1 MYLSFQV
8 TFAFPFIAYACKA
21 ARDSMNAVPLEALQ
35 RVVGK
40 PNLLVSAEERFTY
53 AFDASK
59 LEAVPDAVV
68 FPASAEEVSE
78 ILALAV
84 RYGFPVVPRGAGSG
98 MVGGVLAQK
107 GGVVLVL
114 TRLNRILELDPE
126 NMLAVVEPG
135 VVTGRLQAEAARH
148 GLFYPPDPASLQF
161 STLGGNVATGAG
173 GPRAVKY
180 GVTRD
185 YVLGLEVVLP
195 TGAAIRTGART
206 IKSVVGY
213 DLTRLFVGSEGT
225 LGVVTQ
231 ITLRLIPAPETVRTL
246 LAVFPDLDDAA
257 RTVSAVMR
265 SRIIPSTL
273 EFMDRATIE
282 AVENHLKLGLP
293 TEAEAILLIEV
304 DGRHTVVDE
313 DAARVEAICREHGA
327 TQVERAGTDTERDRL
342 WKARRSISPAL
353 GRIRSGKI
361 NEDVTVPRT
370 RIPELIRTIRDLAA
384 RYDLVIVNFG
394 HAGDGNI
401 HTNIMVDRKDADELR
416 RAERAVEELFRAV
429 IDLGGTLSGEHGIG
443 ITKSPFLQWEVD
455 EGAFEAM
462 WRIKRALDPAN
473 ILNPGKM
480 FVPNR
485 AFFAKGS

>member
-1 MYLSFQV
+1 
-8 TFAFPFIAYACKA
+8 
-21 ARDSMNAVPLEALQ
+21 
-35 RVVGK
+35 
-40 PNLLVSAEERFTY
+40 
-53 AFDASK
+53 
-59 LEAVPDAVV
+59 
-68 FPASAEEVSE
+68 
-78 ILALAV
+78 
-84 RYGFPVVPRGAGSG
+84 
-98 MVGGVLAQK
+98 
-107 GGVVLVL
+107 
-114 TRLNRILELDPE
+114 
-126 NMLAVVEPG
+126 
-135 VVTGRLQAEAARH
+135 
-148 GLFYPPDPASLQF
+148 
-161 STLGGNVATGAG
+161 
-173 GPRAVKY
+173 
-180 GVTRD
+180 
-185 YVLGLEVVLP
+185 
-195 TGAAIRTGART
+195 
-206 IKSVVGY
+206 
-213 DLTRLFVGSEGT
+213 
-225 LGVVTQ
+225 
-231 ITLRLIPAPETVRTL
+231 
-246 LAVFPDLDDAA
+246 
-257 RTVSAVMR
+257 
-265 SRIIPSTL
+265 
-273 EFMDRATIE
+273 MDRATIE